1 VTDWIVFATKT
12 AACLLT
18 KPEEE
23 EESIRWWKL
32 ALIDQS
38 IRTVPKQMI
47 MKLPLYMIAISLI
60 LGTVVRASTT
70 TTTDTRGRML
80 FQDIFTATASE
91 AGEERGLRDS
101 LPTDLSICDEYFF
114 GRQTNLPPDEVPFC
128 VNGGL

>member
-12 AACLLT
+12 AACLLN

-23 EESIRWWKL
+23 EETIRWWKL

-70 TTTDTRGRML
+70 TTTDTRGRVL
-80 FQDIFTATASE
+80 LQDIFTAAASE

>member
-1 VTDWIVFATKT
+1 
-12 AACLLT
+12 
-18 KPEEE
+18 
-23 EESIRWWKL
+23 
-32 ALIDQS
+32 
-38 IRTVPKQMI
+38 MI
-47 MKLPLYMIAISLI
+47 MKLTLYNIIAISLI